1 MFSDC
6 PAFLIPALPFAF
18 ISSSNNYIPST
29 VLRGATPPPTLKLTK
44 HYYKPHVRDVMLR
57 LENARELGNA
67 STDEWIK
74 GLDSEG
80 KDRLSEAVRWELWDA
95 KGGLKKVNLRSHPK
109 SATIQGSNFNG
120 TKASN
125 TKGGTPSDRSTP
137 QGIRLSTICSADS
150 GSPTSASPVNFSYYH
165 PPMSCKSNRNDGNF
179 SSLLNLHTQRPFN
192 QHGHHQSPILT
203 VCHPAFLNHLHSFD
217 LNETSAMSMRPKP
230 LGAQR

>member
-29 VLRGATPPPTLKLTK
+29 VLRGTTPPPTLKLTK
-44 HYYKPHVRDVMLR
+44 HYYKPHVKDVMLR

-80 KDRLSEAVRWELWDA
+80 KDRLNETVRWEQWDA

-109 SATIQGSNFNG
+109 SATTQGSNFNG

-137 QGIRLSTICSADS
+137 QCIRLSTICSADS
-150 GSPTSASPVNFSYYH
+150 ASPASASPVNFPYYH
-165 PPMSCKSNRNDGNF
+165 PPMSCKFNHKGKHLA
-179 SSLLNLHTQRPFN
+179 LLTLYVQHPFN
-192 QHGHHQSPILT
+192 QHGPHQSPILT
-203 VCHPAFLNHLHSFD
+203 TCHPVFPNRLHTYD
-217 LNETSAMSMRPKP
+217 LNETSATSMRLKP
-230 LGAQR
+230 LGVQR

>member
-29 VLRGATPPPTLKLTK
+29 VLRGTTPPSTLKLTK
-44 HYYKPHVRDVMLR
+44 HFYKPHVQDVMLR

-80 KDRLSEAVRWELWDA
+80 RDRLNEAARWEQWDA

-109 SATIQGSNFNG
+109 SVTTQGNNSNV

-137 QGIRLSTICSADS
+137 QGIRLSTICSANS
-150 GSPTSASPVNFSYYH
+150 VSPASASPVNLPYYQ
-165 PPMSCKSNRNDGNF
+165 PPMSCKSN
-179 SSLLNLHTQRPFN
+179 H
-192 QHGHHQSPILT
+192 
-203 VCHPAFLNHLHSFD
+203 
-217 LNETSAMSMRPKP
+217 NEGKP
-230 LGAQR
+230 

>member
-29 VLRGATPPPTLKLTK
+29 VLRGTTTPPTLKLTK
-44 HYYKPHVRDVMLR
+44 HYYKPHVKDVMLR
-57 LENARELGNA
+57 LQNARDLGNA

-80 KDRLSEAVRWELWDA
+80 RDRLNEAVRWEQWDA

-109 SATIQGSNFNG
+109 SATTQGSNFNV
-120 TKASN
+120 TKVSN

-150 GSPTSASPVNFSYYH
+150 GSPASASPVNLPYYQ
-165 PPMSCKSNRNDGNF
+165 PPTSCKSNHNKGK
-179 SSLLNLHTQRPFN
+179 L
-192 QHGHHQSPILT
+192 
-203 VCHPAFLNHLHSFD
+203 
-217 LNETSAMSMRPKP
+217 
-230 LGAQR
+230 

>member
-29 VLRGATPPPTLKLTK
+29 VLRGTTTPPTLKLTK
-44 HYYKPHVRDVMLR
+44 HYYKPHVKDVMLR

-80 KDRLSEAVRWELWDA
+80 KDRLNEAVRWEQWDA
-95 KGGLKKVNLRSHPK
+95 KGGLRKVNLRSHSK
-109 SATIQGSNFNG
+109 SATTQGSNFNG
-120 TKASN
+120 TKVSN

-150 GSPTSASPVNFSYYH
+150 GSPASASPVNFPYYH
-165 PPMSCKSNRNDGNF
+165 PPPSCKSSHN
-179 SSLLNLHTQRPFN
+179 
-192 QHGHHQSPILT
+192 
-203 VCHPAFLNHLHSFD
+203 
-217 LNETSAMSMRPKP
+217 
-230 LGAQR
+230 